1 MRDLFL
7 GQGVAHTIMLLAFVI
22 GIGIYLGRF
31 KIKGVSIGATWIL
44 FMGILMSHLGFR
56 ADPEM
61 LHFIKEFGLILFVF
75 SIGLQV
81 GPGFFHSL
89 KSGGVKMNL
98 LALVNVL
105 LAVAVTWGISL
116 ITGVDLKTMVG
127 VMSGAVTN
135 TPGLG
140 AAQQTY
146 IDVASAGG
154 MDPVAASKAASE
166 LASGYAVT
174 YPIGVIGVILVLLV
188 GKSLFK
194 VDPAKELAELEA
206 KDDTGSHPRR
216 MHVAVE
222 NPAIFGKKLSDILHE
237 FNGEYVVS
245 RIMKGKEILFATGDI
260 VLEEGDKVLIVTSQ
274 QEVEKLRIL
283 FGQEVPM
290 HLEDWDRM
298 DHHLVTR
305 RLTVT
310 KSSLTGKKLRDLHF
324 REAYEVS
331 VTRVIRT
338 GVELVARPDLYLQ
351 MGDALICIGAE
362 QNIKRVAEQVGNSS
376 GALDKPNL
384 VPIFLGIVVGI
395 IFGSLPIRFP
405 GIPQPI
411 KLGLAGGP
419 LIIAILLGH
428 FGPKH
433 KITTFTTMSANL
445 MIREIGISLFLAA
458 VGLGAGENFVS
469 SIVNGGYWWIL
480 YGAIITIVPVFLT
493 FVIARFLVRLNL
505 YFRELRD
512 GVSAVHVPPRAGRPA
527 AHPHFLRLMVELVY
541 PLEPAPVYPRPTVDA
556 PGLPAVSSE
565 EMLPLIEPSGLVY
578 GQATR
583 AWCHSGAKPLHPV
596 VHLHLV
602 DRLGRIYLQKRSM
615 EKDLLP
621 GYWDTAVGGHVTY
634 GELAEEALYREAAE
648 ELGLTAFNPIF
659 LETNI
664 WETERDREFV
674 FIFASVGHPDL
685 NPDNDEVTEGRWWT
699 QQELTAAIGKDL
711 LTPNFEAEY
720 ARIQG
725 MLLALL

>member
-1 MRDLFL
+1 MKDLFL
-7 GQGVAHTIMLLAFVI
+7 GQGVAHTIMLLSFVI
-22 GIGIYLGRF
+22 GTGIYLGRF
-31 KIKGVSIGATWIL
+31 KVKGVSIGSTWIL

-89 KSGGVKMNL
+89 KYGGVKLNL

-105 LAVAVTWGISL
+105 LAVAVTWIISL
-116 ITGVDLKTMVG
+116 ATGVDLKTMVG

-146 IDVASAGG
+146 VEVASAGG

-166 LASGYAVT
+166 LATGYAVT
-174 YPIGVIGVILVLLV
+174 YPIGIIGVILVLLL

-194 VDPAKELAELEA
+194 VDPAKELAQLEA
-206 KDDTGSHPRR
+206 LDDTDSHPRR

-222 NPAIFGKKLSDILHE
+222 NPAIFGKTLSDILHE
-237 FNGEYVVS
+237 FKGDYVVS
-245 RIMKGKEILFATGDI
+245 RIMKGDEIIFATGDS

-283 FGQEVPM
+283 FGQEVPL
-290 HLEDWDRM
+290 HQEDWDRM

-305 RLTVT
+305 RLMVT

-331 VTRVIRT
+331 VTRVIRA
-338 GVELVARPDLYLQ
+338 GVELIARPDLYLQ

-362 QNIKRVAEQVGNSS
+362 QNIQRVAEQVGNSS

-395 IFGSLPIRFP
+395 IFGSLPLRFP

-419 LIIAILLGH
+419 LIIAILLGL

-469 SIVNGGYWWIL
+469 AIANGGYWWIL

-493 FVIARFLVRLNL
+493 FVIARLLVRLNFYQVCGLIAGSCGNPPALAFAQGL
-505 YFRELRD
+505 YGSD
-512 GVSAVHVPPRAGRPA
+512 YTSVTYAT
-527 AHPHFLRLMVELVY
+527 VY
-541 PLEPAPVYPRPTVDA
+541 PLSMFLRVLVAQ
-556 PGLPAVSSE
+556 L
-565 EMLPLIEPSGLVY
+565 LILIS
-578 GQATR
+578 
-583 AWCHSGAKPLHPV
+583 
-596 VHLHLV
+596 
-602 DRLGRIYLQKRSM
+602 
-615 EKDLLP
+615 
-621 GYWDTAVGGHVTY
+621 
-634 GELAEEALYREAAE
+634 
-648 ELGLTAFNPIF
+648 
-659 LETNI
+659 
-664 WETERDREFV
+664 
-674 FIFASVGHPDL
+674 FA
-685 NPDNDEVTEGRWWT
+685 
-699 QQELTAAIGKDL
+699 
-711 LTPNFEAEY
+711 
-720 ARIQG
+720 
-725 MLLALL
+725 

>member
-1 MRDLFL
+1 MKDLFL
-7 GQGVAHTIMLLAFVI
+7 GQGVAHTILLLAFVI
-22 GIGIYLGRF
+22 GVGIYLGRF
-31 KIKGVSIGATWIL
+31 KVKGVSIGATWIL
-44 FMGILMSHLGFR
+44 FVGIIVSHFGFR

-61 LHFIKEFGLILFVF
+61 LHFVKEFGLILFVF

-89 KSGGVKMNL
+89 KSGGIKMNL

-105 LAVAVTWGISL
+105 LAVAVTWSISA
-116 ITGVDLKTMVG
+116 IADVDLKTMVG

-140 AAQQTY
+140 AAQQTFVE
-146 IDVASAGG
+146 VASAGG
-154 MDPVAASKAASE
+154 MDPMAASKAASG

-174 YPIGVIGVILVLLV
+174 YPFGVIGVILALIIC
-188 GKSLFK
+188 KAIFK
-194 VDPAKELAELEA
+194 IDPSKELAEMEA
-206 KDDTGSHPRR
+206 QEEDVPQARR

-222 NPAIFGKKLSDILHE
+222 NPAIFGKKLYDILHE
-237 FNGEYVVS
+237 FDGDYVVS
-245 RIMKGKEILFATGDI
+245 RIMKGNDIIFASGDT

-274 QEVEKLRIL
+274 HEVDKLRIL

-290 HLEDWDRM
+290 HLEDWDRL

-324 REAYEVS
+324 RGAYSVS
-331 VTRVIRT
+331 VTRVIRA

-362 QNIKRVAEQVGNSS
+362 ENIKRVAEKVGNTS

-405 GIPQPI
+405 GIPQAI

-428 FGPKH
+428 FGPKY

-458 VGLGAGENFVS
+458 VGLGAGEIFVS

-480 YGAIITIVPVFLT
+480 YGALITLIPVTVTII
-493 FVIARFLVRLNL
+493 IARLVAHLNFYQIL
-505 YFRELRD
+505 GLIS
-512 GVSAVHVPPRAGRPA
+512 GSCCNPPALAFAQGMYGSDYPSVNYA
-527 AHPHFLRLMVELVY
+527 TVY
-541 PLEPAPVYPRPTVDA
+541 PLSMFLRVLVAQ
-556 PGLPAVSSE
+556 L
-565 EMLPLIEPSGLVY
+565 LILIS
-578 GQATR
+578 
-583 AWCHSGAKPLHPV
+583 
-596 VHLHLV
+596 
-602 DRLGRIYLQKRSM
+602 
-615 EKDLLP
+615 
-621 GYWDTAVGGHVTY
+621 
-634 GELAEEALYREAAE
+634 
-648 ELGLTAFNPIF
+648 
-659 LETNI
+659 
-664 WETERDREFV
+664 
-674 FIFASVGHPDL
+674 FA
-685 NPDNDEVTEGRWWT
+685 
-699 QQELTAAIGKDL
+699 
-711 LTPNFEAEY
+711 
-720 ARIQG
+720 
-725 MLLALL
+725 